1 MNKFFT
7 FLLLSLSLSIYAQG
21 EANIWYFGE
30 RAGLDF
36 NSGSPVA
43 LINGKLSTTEGCATI
58 SNSTGQLLFY
68 TDGVTV
74 YNKNHTIMIN
84 GSNLKGHFSSSQSAI
99 IVKKPN
105 SASIYYI
112 FTSDV
117 QGSNGG
123 ICYSEVDLSLDGGLG
138 AVTSIKNILLITP
151 TAEKLTATLNRTGEG
166 VWVITHGYGNNNFY
180 SFFVDNSGVNSIPV
194 ISSAGVEVGGV
205 KDAIGYLKVAP
216 TGDKLICA
224 NNSSLTELFNFN
236 NETGVVSN
244 PRLITDKPITYG
256 VEFSQSGKIA
266 YLTTGSNILKKYE
279 VNQYDLTATNIPD
292 SEINLITTIDEMS
305 RSYTLQLAPDGKIYI
320 ANFITPYLSAI
331 AKPNVLGLGCTFE
344 LNTVSLNG
352 RLSLAGLPQFTP
364 SNLQVTIKIQNN
376 CLGEMTS
383 FSLDSNREIIA
394 AQWDFGDG
402 NSSTDLTPN
411 HFYSSTGNYTV
422 SVKATSN
429 TGATTETKDIF
440 IYEVP
445 TASQPQ
451 NILVCDNNNDGFT
464 AFDLTSH
471 NATILNGQ
479 DPALYEVNYYANTT
493 EYVNNLIINT
503 PNTYT
508 NTTAY
513 QSQTIV
519 AAVTNKANPSC
530 KSSTSFSIA
539 VFEKPVPRVSAAIP
553 DYLVCDNSSIGNDSD
568 GRILFDLTQKAIP
581 ILNDQSGTQF
591 LLSYYKDVAFTQN
604 IAAPSAYAN
613 TNPVETI
620 YVKMYNKDNPICFAT
635 TSFKI
640 QVIALP
646 TINQN
651 VDLKQCDD
659 DINGF
664 TIFNLEEAIPKITA
678 NATTGSITFYI
689 TQIDAQNNRNPITN
703 PTSYNNQMISNDI
716 VYARITNSNDCFKIA
731 TINLIVSTTQIPIN
745 FLRNFAVC
753 DDAVLG
759 TNTDG
764 IASFDFSSFDNE
776 ITAIFPIGQQLDITY
791 YRNLNDALTEKNTIL
806 DIINYRNI
814 GYPISQ
820 KIYVRID
827 SKLNNDCLGLGSPI
841 QLTVESIPVMQPIKE
856 IQCDDNHDGFFA
868 FDTATIQT
876 RLLNGSTNVTLDYF
890 DQNNNQLASPLP
902 NPFKTRSQIIK
913 VKATNITITS
923 CSYETTLEFVVSDL
937 PEASPIPSNLI
948 TVCDDE
954 IDPTKQDGKYAF
966 DTATFQNTILGGQTG
981 MTVKYFDANDNLLS
995 SPLPNPFVTTSQNIR
1010 IEVINATNT
1019 TCKATMILPFI
1030 VHPVPAITL
1039 TGVEWLCSNPSTFTK
1054 TINAGLVDELLKD
1067 IYTYE
1072 WTYNGEL
1079 LTGESQYTLTVNKAG
1094 TYTVKAATDEGC
1106 SRTRVITV
1114 SNSNIAKI
1122 EDIKIEDLTS
1132 SNSIQVSV
1140 TGTGNYVYALDEE
1153 NGNYQKESLF
1163 TNVTA
1168 GIHTVFVKDL
1178 NGCGITLQEVAIL
1191 GIPNFFTPNQDGFN
1205 DYWNIKGVNNALNA
1219 KTIIHVFDRYGKLIS
1234 KLNPLN
1240 QGWDGN
1246 FNGRPLPSDDYW
1258 YTIALED
1265 GRIVKGHF
1273 TLKR

>member
-7 FLLLSLSLSIYAQG
+7 FLLFSFSLSIYAQG

-43 LINGKLSTTEGCATI
+43 LTNGKLSTTEGCATI
-58 SNSTGQLLFY
+58 SNSSGQLLFY

-112 FTSDV
+112 FTSYV
-117 QGSNGG
+117 QGANEG

-138 AVTSIKNILLITP
+138 AVSSIKNILLITP
-151 TAEKLTATLNRTGEG
+151 TAEKLTAVLNRTGEG

-344 LNTVSLNG
+344 LNAVSLNG

-376 CLGEMTS
+376 CLGETTS

-411 HFYSSTGNYTV
+411 HFYSSLGNYTV

-429 TGATTETKDIF
+429 TGATTETKDIV

-451 NILVCDNNNDGFT
+451 NILVCDNNNDGFH
-464 AFDLTSH
+464 AFDLTSQ
-471 NATILNGQ
+471 NAAILNGQ
-479 DPALYEVNYYANTT
+479 DPTLYKVDYYVSSADYNDNLAINSPTT
-493 EYVNNLIINT
+493 F
-503 PNTYT
+503 T

-513 QSQTIV
+513 LPQTII
-519 AAVTNKANPSC
+519 ASVTNKANSSC
-530 KSSTSFSIA
+530 KSSTSFSIS
-539 VFEKPVPRVSAAIP
+539 VNERPIPVISTAIP
-553 DYLVCDNSSIGNDSD
+553 NYLICDNTSIGNDTD
-568 GRILFDLTQKAIP
+568 GRVLFDLTQKSST
-581 ILNDQSGTQF
+581 ILKGQSATQF
-591 LLSYYKDVAFTQN
+591 LLTYYKDIALTQN
-604 IAAPSAYAN
+604 IASPSAYAN
-613 TNPVETI
+613 TNTTETI

-640 QVIALP
+640 QVSALP
-646 TINQN
+646 VINQN
-651 VDLKQCDD
+651 VDLKQCDN

-678 NATTGSITFYI
+678 NATKESITFYT

-703 PTSYNNQMISNDI
+703 LTSYSNQMISNDI
-716 VYARITNSNDCFKIA
+716 VYARITNSNNCFKIA
-731 TINLIVSTTQIPIN
+731 TINLIISTTQIPIN
-745 FLRNFAVC
+745 FVRNFTVC

-776 ITAIFPIGQQLDITY
+776 ITAIFPIGQQLNITY
-791 YRNLNDALTEKNTIL
+791 YRNLNDALTEKNTII
-806 DIINYRNI
+806 DITNYRNI
-814 GYPISQ
+814 GYPNSQ

-841 QLTVESIPVMQPIKE
+841 QLNVESIPVMLPIKE
-856 IQCDDNHDGFFA
+856 IRCDDNHDGFFS
-868 FDTATIQT
+868 FDTSTIQT
-876 RLLNGSTNVTLDYF
+876 RLLNGSTSVTLKYF
-890 DQNNNQLASPLP
+890 DENNNSLSSPLP
-902 NPFKTRSQIIK
+902 NLFVTRSQIIK
-913 VKATNITITS
+913 VEATNTS
-923 CSYETTLEFVVSDL
+923 MTACSYETTLEFVVSDL
-937 PEASPIPSNLI
+937 PEASPIPSNLLI
-948 TVCDDE
+948 VCDDE
-954 IDPTKQDGKYAF
+954 IDPIKQDGKYAF
-966 DTATFQNTILGGQTG
+966 DTSTFQNTILGGQTG
-981 MTVKYFDANDNLLS
+981 MIVKYYDANNNLLS
-995 SPLPNPFVTTSQNIR
+995 SPLPNPFVTISQNIR
-1010 IEVINATNT
+1010 VEVINSNNAN
-1019 TCKATMILPFI
+1019 CKATMSIPFV
-1030 VHPVPAITL
+1030 VHPLPPLTL
-1039 TGVEWLCSNPSTFTK
+1039 TGKERLCSNISNFTK
-1054 TINAGLVDELLKD
+1054 VINAAIVDELLID
-1067 IYTYE
+1067 NYTYE
-1072 WTYNGEL
+1072 WTYNGNL
-1079 LTGESQYTLTVNKAG
+1079 ISGETEYTLTIDKTG
-1094 TYTVKAATDEGC
+1094 TYTVKVTTDEGC
-1106 SRTRVITV
+1106 SRIRVITV
-1114 SNSNIAKI
+1114 SASNIAKI
-1122 EDIKIEDLTS
+1122 ENIKIEDLTS
-1132 SNSIQVSV
+1132 TNGIQVSA
-1140 TGTGNYVYALDEE
+1140 TGIGDYVYALDDE
-1153 NGNYQKESLF
+1153 NSYQSENLF
-1163 TNVTA
+1163 TNVSA
-1168 GIHTVFVKDL
+1168 GIHTVYVKDL

-1205 DYWNIKGVNNALNA
+1205 DYWNIKGVNNAFNA
-1219 KTIIHVFDRYGKLIS
+1219 KTIVHVFDRYGKLIS

-1258 YTIALED
+1258 YTIALKD
-1265 GRIVKGHF
+1265 GRILKGHF